1 MAVEKMS
8 LAKALNES
16 LRKALDTDP
25 KVLIMGEDVGKLG
38 GVFRITDGLQKD
50 FGEGRVIDTPLAE
63 SGIVGTAIGLAL
75 RGYRPIVEI
84 QFDGFVFPAYDQ
96 IVTQLA
102 KMHARAL
109 GKVKMPVVIRIPYG
123 GGIGAVEHH
132 SESPEALF
140 AHVAGLKV
148 VSPSNASDAYWMMQ
162 QAVQSDDPI
171 IFFEP
176 KRRYWDKGELD
187 TESIPGPLH
196 KAAVAREG
204 SDLTLVAYGPMVK
217 VCLEAAAAAQEEG
230 KSVEVLDLRS
240 MSPIDFDAVQ
250 ASVEKTGLLVVVHEA
265 PVFYG
270 SGAEIAAR
278 ITERCF
284 YHLEAPVLRVGGYH
298 APTRRPGWRTSTCR
312 VSTGCSMPS
321 TARWRT
327 EERVVTTM
335 TETSARFREFKM
347 PDVGEGLTEAEIL
360 KWFVQPGDTVTDG
373 QVVCEVE
380 TAKAAVEL
388 PIPFD
393 GVVHELRFPEGTTVD
408 VGEVII
414 AVDVAPG
421 SGDAP
426 AEPEPVQEA
435 VAEPAAEEAPK
446 GRQPVL
452 VGYGVAESSTKRRAR
467 KGAEIPGPAA
477 AAAQAEING
486 HRAKV
491 AESRPL
497 AKPPVRKLA
506 KDLGIDLA
514 TVTPTG
520 EGGVITREDVHAAA
534 APAPAEAP
542 VRAEEAVAAPAPV
555 EAVAPV
561 GRETRIPVKGV
572 RKAIA
577 QAMVGSA
584 FTAPHVTEFV
594 TVDVTRTMKL
604 VAELKEDKDMAG
616 VRVNPLLVIA
626 KALLVAIKRN
636 PAVNAAWDE
645 ANQEIVQ
652 KHYVN
657 LGIAAATPR
666 GLIVPNIKDAHDKT
680 LPELGAA
687 LADLVSTAREGKT
700 SPAAMAGGTVTITN
714 VGVFGVDTGTP
725 ILNPGESA
733 ILAVG
738 AIKLQPWVH
747 KGKVKPRQVTTLA
760 LSFDHRLVDGELG
773 SKVLADVAAIL
784 EQPKRLITW
793 G

>member
-1 MAVEKMS
+1 M
-8 LAKALNES
+8 
-16 LRKALDTDP
+16 
-25 KVLIMGEDVGKLG
+25 
-38 GVFRITDGLQKD
+38 
-50 FGEGRVIDTPLAE
+50 
-63 SGIVGTAIGLAL
+63 
-75 RGYRPIVEI
+75 
-84 QFDGFVFPAYDQ
+84 
-96 IVTQLA
+96 
-102 KMHARAL
+102 
-109 GKVKMPVVIRIPYG
+109 
-123 GGIGAVEHH
+123 
-132 SESPEALF
+132 
-140 AHVAGLKV
+140 
-148 VSPSNASDAYWMMQ
+148 
-162 QAVQSDDPI
+162 
-171 IFFEP
+171 
-176 KRRYWDKGELD
+176 
-187 TESIPGPLH
+187 
-196 KAAVAREG
+196 
-204 SDLTLVAYGPMVK
+204 
-217 VCLEAAAAAQEEG
+217 
-230 KSVEVLDLRS
+230 
-240 MSPIDFDAVQ
+240 
-250 ASVEKTGLLVVVHEA
+250 
-265 PVFYG
+265 
-270 SGAEIAAR
+270 
-278 ITERCF
+278 
-284 YHLEAPVLRVGGYH
+284 
-298 APTRRPGWRTSTCR
+298 
-312 VSTGCSMPS
+312 
-321 TARWRT
+321 
-327 EERVVTTM
+327 TTM

-421 SGDAP
+421 SGEAP

-467 KGAEIPGPAA
+467 KGPEIPGPAA

-555 EAVAPV
+555 EAVAPA

-616 VRVNPLLVIA
+616 VRVNPLLLIA

-636 PAVNAAWDE
+636 PGVNAAWDE

-680 LPELGAA
+680 LPELGEA
-687 LADLVSTAREGKT
+687 LAELVSTAREGKT

>member
-1 MAVEKMS
+1 M
-8 LAKALNES
+8 
-16 LRKALDTDP
+16 
-25 KVLIMGEDVGKLG
+25 
-38 GVFRITDGLQKD
+38 
-50 FGEGRVIDTPLAE
+50 
-63 SGIVGTAIGLAL
+63 
-75 RGYRPIVEI
+75 
-84 QFDGFVFPAYDQ
+84 
-96 IVTQLA
+96 
-102 KMHARAL
+102 
-109 GKVKMPVVIRIPYG
+109 
-123 GGIGAVEHH
+123 
-132 SESPEALF
+132 
-140 AHVAGLKV
+140 
-148 VSPSNASDAYWMMQ
+148 
-162 QAVQSDDPI
+162 
-171 IFFEP
+171 
-176 KRRYWDKGELD
+176 
-187 TESIPGPLH
+187 
-196 KAAVAREG
+196 
-204 SDLTLVAYGPMVK
+204 
-217 VCLEAAAAAQEEG
+217 
-230 KSVEVLDLRS
+230 
-240 MSPIDFDAVQ
+240 
-250 ASVEKTGLLVVVHEA
+250 
-265 PVFYG
+265 
-270 SGAEIAAR
+270 
-278 ITERCF
+278 
-284 YHLEAPVLRVGGYH
+284 
-298 APTRRPGWRTSTCR
+298 
-312 VSTGCSMPS
+312 
-321 TARWRT
+321 
-327 EERVVTTM
+327 TTM

-408 VGEVII
+408 VGQVII
-414 AVDVAPG
+414 AIDVAPG

-426 AEPEPVQEA
+426 APA
-435 VAEPAAEEAPK
+435 AEPAQEPVEAASQGDGDAPK
-446 GRQPVL
+446 GRTPVL
-452 VGYGVAESSTKRRAR
+452 VGYGVAESSTKRRPR
-467 KGAEIPGPAA
+467 KGASAAPEAAAVAAAVQAELNGHAAPAA
-477 AAAQAEING
+477 AAPAPAVPAQGGAPDG
-486 HRAKV
+486 G
-491 AESRPL
+491 RPL

-514 TVTPTG
+514 TVVPTG
-520 EGGVITREDVHAAA
+520 KDGVITREDVRAAA
-534 APAPAEAP
+534 APAPVSPTVASPAAEPEAAAATAP
-542 VRAEEAVAAPAPV
+542 QAAVGSA
-555 EAVAPV
+555 
-561 GRETRIPVKGV
+561 RETRIPVKGV

-616 VRVNPLLVIA
+616 VRVNPLLIIA

-636 PAVNAAWDE
+636 PEVNAAWDE

-666 GLIVPNIKDAHDKT
+666 GLIVPNIKDAHDRT
-680 LPELGAA
+680 LPQLAAA
-687 LADLVSTAREGKT
+687 LGELVTTARDGKT

-793 G
+793 A